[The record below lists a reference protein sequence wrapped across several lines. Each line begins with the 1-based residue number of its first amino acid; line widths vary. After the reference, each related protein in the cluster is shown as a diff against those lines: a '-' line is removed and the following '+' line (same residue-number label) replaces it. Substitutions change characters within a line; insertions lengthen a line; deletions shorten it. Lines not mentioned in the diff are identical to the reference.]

1 MDLEKV
7 KDRGVGSKLD
17 QEGFKDHS
25 ASRLKRAVLLLREH
39 GVLEIVKRARKHG
52 LKASVGFIGRNIRHS
67 IAASASKRFDRALGV
82 DTAGSL
88 QLEYLTIE
96 SPNAIHGTEAV
107 STSSKSFD
115 WMLKNL
121 PRPLSDYTFID
132 IGCGKGRTL
141 LLSRGYGFYRAIG
154 VEFALE
160 LVEIAQR
167 NLVTINRDFPGGA
180 SVVHRDASLYD
191 YPRGPLVVYL
201 YNPFGPEVMGQVI
214 QNLATHLSSCADD
227 CYVIYGSSNAATLTW
242 FEPLLAETDLF
253 EQCSTQPMPL
263 FWDAV
268 RTIHYCVYRR
278 KKDTHASHMQGT
290 STSNPE

>member
-1 MDLEKV
+1 MVRRQTLAHERLKE
-7 KDRGVGSKLD
+7 RGIASKLD

-25 ASRLKRAVLLLREH
+25 ASRLKRALLLLKEH
-39 GVLEIVKRARKHG
+39 GVLEIAKRARQHG
-52 LKASVGFIGRNIRHS
+52 LKASVGFIARNIRHS
-67 IAASASKRFDRALGV
+67 IAANASKRFDRARGV

-96 SPNAIHGTEAV
+96 SPNAVHGTEAV
-107 STSSKSFD
+107 STSAKSFD
-115 WMLKNL
+115 WMLKNI

-141 LLSRGYGFYRAIG
+141 ILSRNYGFHRAIG

-160 LVEIAQR
+160 LVETAQR
-167 NLVTINRDFPGGA
+167 NLVTINQVFPGGV
-180 SVVHRDASLYD
+180 SVVHKDAAQYEF
-191 YPRGPLVVYL
+191 PRSPLVVYL
-201 YNPFGPEVMGQVI
+201 YNPFGPEVMAKVI
-214 QNLATHLSSCADD
+214 QNIADHLSSCADD

-242 FEPLLAETDLF
+242 FEPLLTETDLF
-253 EQCSTQPMPL
+253 EQSPTEPMPL

-278 KKDTHASHMQGT
+278 KKDTQASHLQ
-290 STSNPE
+290 